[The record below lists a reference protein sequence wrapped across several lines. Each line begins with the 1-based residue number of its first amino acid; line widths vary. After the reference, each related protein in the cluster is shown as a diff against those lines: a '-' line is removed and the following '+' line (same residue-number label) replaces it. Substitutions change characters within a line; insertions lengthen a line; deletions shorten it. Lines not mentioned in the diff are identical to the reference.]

1 MKDSRLFDFSRKDDF
16 CWVSM
21 IRLPDFV
28 TREEFDWATREA
40 KEKKK
45 TDFSSVKY
53 LTIQEGLCVQCMHVG
68 SYDGESATISAMRA
82 FAEAQGYALD
92 LTDVRPHHE
101 IYLSDPRKCE
111 PEKLKTVIRI
121 PITRV
126 EAGNR

>member
-68 SYDGESATISAMRA
+68 IYDDESATISAMRSYA
-82 FAEAQGYALD
+82 KEQGYKID
-92 LTDVRPHHE
+92 LNEMRRHHE
-101 IYLSDPRKCE
+101 IYLGDPRKTRS
-111 PEKLKTVIRI
+111 EKLKTVIRI
-121 PITRV
+121 PVTKQ
-126 EAGNR
+126 